1 MPHLEASEHPD
12 LFVPHRYPER
22 TVDLGE
28 VRMNHAVAG
37 DPEATPLVLI
47 PGQSD
52 SWWSYEG
59 VMPALAERF
68 QVYAVDLRGQG
79 RSTWTPGRYTLDLIA
94 GDVQRFLDVVVG
106 RPAVVAGHSSGGTVA
121 AWLSAYAKPGQ
132 VLAAYLEDAPLF
144 SSEARPAVG
153 QSIDQALGPLFAL
166 WSTWLGDQWRIGDA
180 AGMAAALP
188 RELPGEMLAVHGR
201 HRRPARARRTPRDRR
216 SRCGSTTPSGDRAF
230 SSGAAT
236 ASCDHATMLS
246 HVRTPVLF
254 THHYREVDQAT
265 GRLLGAVSDEQVRV
279 AGDLV
284 RRAGQSFEV
293 RSFPDVPHS
302 MHTHGPESYVDA
314 VLGWCAGLGL

>member
-1 MPHLEASEHPD
+1 MPHLEASDHPD
-12 LFVPHRYPER
+12 LFVPHRHPER

-28 VRMNHAVAG
+28 VRVNHAVLG
-37 DPEATPLVLI
+37 DPDATPLVLV

-52 SWWSYEG
+52 SWWSYET

-68 QVYAVDLRGQG
+68 RVFAVDLRGQG

-106 RPAVVAGHSSGGTVA
+106 RPAVVAGHSSGGLVA

-132 VLAAYLEDAPLF
+132 VLAVCCEDAPLF

-166 WSTWLGDQWRIGDA
+166 WSTWLGDQWRIGDV
-180 AGMAAALP
+180 AGMTKALP
-188 RELPGEMLAVHGR
+188 RELPGEML
-201 HRRPARARRTPRDRR
+201 R
-216 SRCGSTTPSGDRAF
+216 SMAAIAGPPDPDAPPGPPQSLREYDPEWGRAF

-254 THHYREVDQAT
+254 THHHREVDQAT

-302 MHTHGPESYVDA
+302 MHTHDPESYVDA

>member
-1 MPHLEASEHPD
+1 MPHLEASDHPD
-12 LFVPHRYPER
+12 LFVPHRYPEL

-28 VRMNHAVAG
+28 VRMNHAVLG
-37 DPEATPLVLI
+37 DPDATPLVLI

-52 SWWSYEG
+52 SWWSYET

-68 QVYAVDLRGQG
+68 RVHAVDLRGQG

-188 RELPGEMLAVHGR
+188 RELPGEMLRSMAAVAGPPDPDAPPGPPQSLR
-201 HRRPARARRTPRDRR
+201 EYDPEW
-216 SRCGSTTPSGDRAF
+216 GRAF

-302 MHTHGPESYVDA
+302 MHTHGPESYVDV